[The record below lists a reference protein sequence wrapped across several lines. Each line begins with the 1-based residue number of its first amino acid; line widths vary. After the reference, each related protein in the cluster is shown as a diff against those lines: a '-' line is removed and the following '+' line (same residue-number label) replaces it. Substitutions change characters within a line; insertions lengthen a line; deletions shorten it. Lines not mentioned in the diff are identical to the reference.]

1 MDDLPEGSKSK
12 IEKRKIERNK
22 RRRERYKQRRM
33 DDLAEEFKY
42 TIEKQR
48 IEQNKRRRELYKQR
62 REQYIKVAQDK
73 RSQETT
79 THEQTTGQNND
90 TTASNTSIKP
100 ILMINRNASSTKAFE
115 EVSTR
120 MRNRIQSRKKQFAET
135 TSILNI
141 GRVEK
146 ECVHCGAMMWEHERT
161 KQGDSN
167 TSSFSLCCSHG
178 KVKLP
183 YLEETP
189 PELKRL
195 LDGTD
200 ELSRSFQKNYRM
212 YNTAFSFTS
221 TGGEIDNR
229 YNHGGGPFVYR
240 IFGDYYHQIGSLYPV
255 DGENPVYSQIYMFD
269 NQQEIESRINF
280 PYNDDILDVRIIE
293 TLTEMMERENEV
305 VKMFHDARQRFSSVD
320 CTPSN
325 LRLVANRETDG
336 RETSKPTNAH
346 EFAAL
351 IVDDN
356 LADSRDIVV

>member
-33 DDLAEEFKY
+33 DDLPEEFKY

-62 REQYIKVAQDK
+62 REQYIKAAQDK

-79 THEQTTGQNND
+79 THEQTTGQNN
-90 TTASNTSIKP
+90 
-100 ILMINRNASSTKAFE
+100 

-200 ELSRSFQKNYRM
+200 EFSRSFQKNYRM

-255 DGENPVYSQIYMFD
+255 DGEKPVYSQIYMFD

-325 LRLVANRETDG
+325 LRLIVET
-336 RETSKPTNAH
+336 
-346 EFAAL
+346 
-351 IVDDN
+351 
-356 LADSRDIVV
+356 

>member
-33 DDLAEEFKY
+33 DDLPEEFKY

-62 REQYIKVAQDK
+62 REQYIKAAQDK

-79 THEQTTGQNND
+79 THEQTTGQNNGMYNV
-90 TTASNTSIKP
+90 SN
-100 ILMINRNASSTKAFE
+100 
-115 EVSTR
+115 
-120 MRNRIQSRKKQFAET
+120 
-135 TSILNI
+135 
-141 GRVEK
+141 
-146 ECVHCGAMMWEHERT
+146 
-161 KQGDSN
+161 
-167 TSSFSLCCSHG
+167 HG

-255 DGENPVYSQIYMFD
+255 DGEKPVYSQIYMFD

-325 LRLVANRETDG
+325 LRLIVET
-336 RETSKPTNAH
+336 
-346 EFAAL
+346 
-351 IVDDN
+351 
-356 LADSRDIVV
+356 